1 MIENACPDIN
11 KLALKCQNVPETV
24 AICGLLI
31 CENEIEGRGER
42 EEVVREHKVP
52 NNSKKWQLHR
62 VKSDPFDPPENV
74 LSHHPHSDEGLY
86 LDHLLDAG
94 CEEER
99 GPDDGG
105 DGQLDRQQGVH
116 LPHEP

>member
-1 MIENACPDIN
+1 MLESTKYPII
-11 KLALKCQNVPETV
+11 LKNGNYNGSSQTRSVRSSRKC
-24 AICGLLI
+24 
-31 CENEIEGRGER
+31 
-42 EEVVREHKVP
+42 VVTP
-52 NNSKKWQLHR
+52 S
-62 VKSDPFDPPENV
+62 PF
-74 LSHHPHSDEGLY
+74 SHSDEEFY